1 MPRVNPEIL
10 RWARETAGL
19 SISEATS
26 KLGIREA
33 RGVSPVDRLIEL
45 ESGESLPTRP
55 VLVKM
60 AKQYRRPLLTFYLS
74 TPPRSGDRGR
84 DFRTLPADHS
94 EVDEALLDA
103 LIRGVQA
110 RQSLVKAAIEDEDE
124 AVPLGFVGSADS
136 TMGVSEVLASI
147 RQTLGLGLTD
157 YRAAQ
162 NQDEAF
168 DLLREAA
175 EELGVFVIL
184 LGNLGS
190 HHTNIGLEAFRGF
203 SLADPVAPFV
213 VINDQDSRAA
223 WSFTL
228 IHELTHIWL
237 GQTGVSGGD
246 PNQGIERFCND
257 VAAEFLLPAAELRQL
272 SIPDPT
278 DLEDSANRISEF
290 AHDRKISRSMVAYN
304 LHRRGRISF
313 PVWRGLHEHFRE
325 RWFEEVERRRVQT
338 RERSGGPNFYVV
350 RRHRIGSALLGI
362 TARLLAGGA
371 LTTYK
376 AGQVL
381 GVKPKQVDSLI
392 RDFAP
397 SPNAS

>member
-19 SISEATS
+19 SLSEATS

-33 RGVSPVDRLIEL
+33 RGETPVDRLQKL
-45 ESGESLPTRP
+45 ESGESIPTRP

-74 TPPRSGDRGR
+74 APPRSGDRGQ

-110 RQSLVKAAIEDEDE
+110 RQSLVRAAIEDEDE
-124 AVPLGFVGSADS
+124 AVPLEFVGSAEP
-136 TMGVSEVLASI
+136 TMEVSEVLASI
-147 RQTLGLGLTD
+147 RQTLGISLSD

-175 EELGVFVIL
+175 EELGVFVLL

-203 SLADPVAPFV
+203 SLADPIAPFV

-290 AHDRKISRSMVAYN
+290 AHDRNVSRSMVAYN
-304 LHRRGRISF
+304 LHRRGRISSH
-313 PVWRGLHEHFRE
+313 VWRGLHEHFRQ
-325 RWFEEVERRRVQT
+325 RWFEEVERRRVQS
-338 RERSGGPNFYVV
+338 RQRSGGPDSYVV

-362 TARLLAGGA
+362 TARLLAGGT

-397 SPNAS
+397 FPNAS